1 VYICDVDQGATEGE
15 LAAVFADCGGAVR
28 DLRVCGDPNS
38 ALRFAFIEFADEGSA
53 WSALAKNGTVLG
65 SHPLRVLPSRTAI
78 VPVNGTL
85 LPRSRQEQELV
96 ARTVYAAN
104 IDKQVERAEVSGFF
118 EALCGPVARLRLL
131 GDAQHATRIAFVEFA
146 SLESALAA
154 LNCSGAFLGA
164 LPVRISPS
172 KTPVRSDQRQEV
184 GPGRA
189 SRPGPGPRRGAE
201 KPAQA
206 ALRRRAA
213 AAGAAA
219 SPGGVER
226 LSAAERSPAPVPAA

>member
-1 VYICDVDQGATEGE
+1 M
-15 LAAVFADCGGAVR
+15 
-28 DLRVCGDPNS
+28 RVCGDPNS

-53 WSALAKNGTVLG
+53 RAALAKNGTVLG

-78 VPVNGTL
+78 VPVNDTL

-104 IDKQVERAEVSGFF
+104 IDKQVERNEVSSFF
-118 EALCGPVARLRLL
+118 EALCGQVARLRLL

-146 SLESALAA
+146 RLESALAA
-154 LNCSGAFLGA
+154 LNCSGMFLGA

-172 KTPVRSDQRQEV
+172 KTPVRSDQRQERPDI
-184 GPGRA
+184 GPGRGG
-189 SRPGPGPRRGAE
+189 RPGPGPRRGGE
-201 KPAQA
+201 PAQP

-219 SPGGVER
+219 SPSGVKR